1 MLDDE
6 SSGPAV
12 DLQVEAA
19 ERYERAWA
27 RRAAASLCVSAA
39 MQRELQHGW

>member
-1 MLDDE
+1 MIDSE
-6 SSGPAV
+6 SSKPTV